1 MANSRNKYSDEDI
14 LDQLKDHCKRN
25 GKITKKSFDADKT
38 VCSGSLV
45 YLRFGNWQET
55 LLKAGI
61 LKKQQEMP
69 KPKKREKKYTIAEL
83 IGKYRRLRKI

>member
-1 MANSRNKYSDEDI
+1 MANSRDKYSDKDI
-14 LDQLKDHCKRN
+14 LNQLKGHCKRN

-55 LLKAGI
+55 LLKAGV
-61 LKKQQEMP
+61 LKNNRKFQR
-69 KPKKREKKYTIAEL
+69 KEK
-83 IGKYRRLRKI
+83 